1 MTDEKSRDI
10 QFQRARAR
18 GRSVHLPLIVSIP
31 LLIGLL
37 VLTTGIL
44 NKNILS
50 TTVLNAVPESSRG
63 QVEESLKL
71 LSNLTYLSAA
81 LAAVAGLLLAF
92 IIIRPIRRL
101 SVAMAALAHHGIAS
115 EVDFTRTGTEIGELG
130 ESFNRVMGM
139 ISNSMPERAR
149 FLFHSIASGLMA
161 FDGEGVFTMI
171 NSAADKMLE
180 LNGVGV
186 RNRTVSEFLG
196 GFGQMDELIA
206 LLERSRIEEVDS
218 SGEKVRVRTASGREI
233 HLMVTT
239 VTLSDPHSG
248 RREILA
254 TLMDLSRVRQ
264 INEQM
269 QQSDKLS
276 SLGTLAAGVAHEIRN
291 PLASLRGL
299 TQLLAED
306 LGPEDPKHRYAK
318 VILGEVDRLNSVVQQ
333 LLDFSAVSREEKA
346 RTDLNSLIRNA
357 LQLAKPALKKK
368 PEVRVELQLAE
379 LLPPV
384 GVYERK
390 IVQALLNLIL
400 NAIEAVDDRG
410 TVRIATRTGKGR
422 IEVEIA
428 NTGSYIEPEQRERIF
443 DPFFTT
449 KDGGT
454 GLGLAITHQIARQ
467 HDGSIEVRSFRE
479 EGTAFILSIPDKSPQ
494 DRHPEGP
501 RSGGLSSSQPQ
512 RL

>member
-1 MTDEKSRDI
+1 
-10 QFQRARAR
+10 
-18 GRSVHLPLIVSIP
+18 
-31 LLIGLL
+31 
-37 VLTTGIL
+37 
-44 NKNILS
+44 
-50 TTVLNAVPESSRG
+50 
-63 QVEESLKL
+63 
-71 LSNLTYLSAA
+71 
-81 LAAVAGLLLAF
+81 
-92 IIIRPIRRL
+92 
-101 SVAMAALAHHGIAS
+101 
-115 EVDFTRTGTEIGELG
+115 
-130 ESFNRVMGM
+130 
-139 ISNSMPERAR
+139 
-149 FLFHSIASGLMA
+149 
-161 FDGEGVFTMI
+161 
-171 NSAADKMLE
+171 
-180 LNGVGV
+180 
-186 RNRTVSEFLG
+186 
-196 GFGQMDELIA
+196 
-206 LLERSRIEEVDS
+206 
-218 SGEKVRVRTASGREI
+218 
-233 HLMVTT
+233 MVTT

-306 LGPEDPKHRYAK
+306 LSPEDPKQRYVK

-346 RTDLNSLIRNA
+346 RVDLNGLIQNA
-357 LQLAKPALKKK
+357 LQLAKSALKKK

-379 LLPPV
+379 SLPPV

-400 NAIEAVDDRG
+400 NAIEAVDDQG
-410 TVRIATRTGKGR
+410 VVRIETRMGKGR
-422 IEVEIA
+422 VEVEIA
-428 NTGSYIEPEQRERIF
+428 NTGSYIDPEQQERIF

-467 HDGSIEVRSFRE
+467 HDGFIEVRSTRE
-479 EGTAFILSIPDKSPQ
+479 EGTAFTLSIPDKALQNKNLESV
-494 DRHPEGP
+494 H
-501 RSGGLSSSQPQ
+501 SGKLSSPQPQ